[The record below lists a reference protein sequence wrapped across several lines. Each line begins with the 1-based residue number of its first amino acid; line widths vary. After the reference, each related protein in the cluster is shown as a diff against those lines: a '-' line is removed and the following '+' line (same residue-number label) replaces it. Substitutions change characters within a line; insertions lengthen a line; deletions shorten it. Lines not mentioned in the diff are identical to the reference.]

1 MKRAPAEAALYHGK
15 VVHKRFTPVRHQLS
29 YRVFSVL
36 LPLEDIDE
44 VCGRTRFLSHN
55 RFNLVSFHDRDH
67 GLRDGSSV
75 AEFVTQTMR
84 AGGVDTDTCDLLVL
98 CYPRILGYSFNPLTT
113 YYAVTK
119 AGEITAMLYEVSNTF
134 NEHTHY
140 LVTGGTTRNGTLEQG
155 CAKAFHVSPFNEA
168 DGEYGFRVTTPG
180 ESICVGV
187 SLRREGKAILNAYFS
202 GSRTRLTSGTLL
214 SAVAR
219 QPLMTWKV
227 IAGIHFEALR
237 LWMKGLKLR
246 RKPRFA
252 GLKVHTTERFKR

>member
-1 MKRAPAEAALYHGK
+1 MTRALTDAALYHGK

-29 YRVFSVL
+29 YRVFSML
-36 LPLEDIDE
+36 LPLKHIDE

-75 AEFVTQTMR
+75 VDFVTHTMR
-84 AGGVDTDTCDLLVL
+84 AGGVDPDACDLLVL
-98 CYPRILGYSFNPLTT
+98 CYPRILGYCFNPLTT

-119 AGEITAMLYEVSNTF
+119 TGDITAMLYEVSNTF
-134 NEHTHY
+134 GEHTHY

-155 CAKAFHVSPFNEA
+155 CRKAFHVSPFNEA

-180 ESICVGV
+180 ETICVGV
-187 SLRREGKAILNAYFS
+187 SLRREGKAILNAYFN
-202 GSRTRLTSGTLL
+202 GFRTRLTSRTLL

-219 QPLMTWKV
+219 QPLMTWKI

-252 GLKVHTTERFKR
+252 GLTVHTTERLER